1 MYCRHVFRIIHPIK
15 QSQQA
20 CLGSPH
26 RGVISEGKKSSSIS
40 GRATKR
46 GGGGKGGAIKEKRI
60 FFIFCCHLKIKI
72 ILL

>member
-26 RGVISEGKKSSSIS
+26 RGFISEGKKSSCIS
-40 GRATKR
+40 VRATKR
-46 GGGGKGGAIKEKRI
+46 GGGGGKAGALRKKK
-60 FFIFCCHLKIKI
+60 FFFFFFAF
-72 ILL
+72 